1 MERINLIW
9 KKWKLLRDRNL
20 RRRILSIRDR
30 FSKFSL
36 IKYACK
42 TEWEIHPI
50 NLSQEECSSDIS
62 FARSRLI
69 EKSILQ
75 LTLRF
80 PNFEKRKKGGGF
92 VSWRGKEGITMVPRT
107 NSSYLLQR
115 IESAETYK
123 CVREAEMKGKEKL
136 SVPFGSQLI
145 GLISKAYL
153 YELCLKHKDILRH
166 GTLSVTRTLD
176 RYQLQI
182 PLKYYTYILLRKRN

>member
-1 MERINLIW
+1 M
-9 KKWKLLRDRNL
+9 
-20 RRRILSIRDR
+20 
-30 FSKFSL
+30 
-36 IKYACK
+36 
-42 TEWEIHPI
+42 
-50 NLSQEECSSDIS
+50 
-62 FARSRLI
+62 
-69 EKSILQ
+69 
-75 LTLRF
+75 
-80 PNFEKRKKGGGF
+80 
-92 VSWRGKEGITMVPRT
+92 VSRT

-166 GTLSVTRTLD
+166 RTLSVTRTLD

-182 PLKYYTYILLRKRN
+182 PLKYYTYILLRKEINISFSLFYFVEIMDNRREEKRNILLIFFFSNSRCFRLHIFVAQITKCTKISIFFLFSREYDFEMN

>member
-1 MERINLIW
+1 
-9 KKWKLLRDRNL
+9 
-20 RRRILSIRDR
+20 
-30 FSKFSL
+30 
-36 IKYACK
+36 
-42 TEWEIHPI
+42 
-50 NLSQEECSSDIS
+50 
-62 FARSRLI
+62 
-69 EKSILQ
+69 
-75 LTLRF
+75 
-80 PNFEKRKKGGGF
+80 
-92 VSWRGKEGITMVPRT
+92 MVPRT

-182 PLKYYTYILLRKRN
+182 PLKYYTYILLRKEINISFSLFYFVEIMDNRREEKGNILLIFYIFPKLSMLQTAHLRRSNNTKMYQNFRFFFLNLFSREYDFEMN

>member
-1 MERINLIW
+1 M
-9 KKWKLLRDRNL
+9 RNPSNKSFS
-20 RRRILSIRDR
+20 RTVFFWHFFRSFSVNREEYIATNIT
-30 FSKFSL
+30 FSKL
-36 IKYACK
+36 
-42 TEWEIHPI
+42 
-50 NLSQEECSSDIS
+50 
-62 FARSRLI
+62 R
-69 EKSILQ
+69 EK
-75 LTLRF
+75 
-80 PNFEKRKKGGGF
+80 KKGGGF
-92 VSWRGKEGITMVPRT
+92 VSWREGGITMVPRT

-182 PLKYYTYILLRKRN
+182 PLKYYTYILLRKGN

>member
-1 MERINLIW
+1 M
-9 KKWKLLRDRNL
+9 RNPSNKSFSRTVFFWHFFRSFSVN
-20 RRRILSIRDR
+20 RRVYCNEH
-30 FSKFSL
+30 FVV
-36 IKYACK
+36 
-42 TEWEIHPI
+42 
-50 NLSQEECSSDIS
+50 
-62 FARSRLI
+62 
-69 EKSILQ
+69 
-75 LTLRF
+75 RF

-92 VSWRGKEGITMVPRT
+92 VSWRGKGGITMLVVPRT
-107 NSSYLLQR
+107 NSNYLLQR

-145 GLISKAYL
+145 GLISKA